1 MLDDFLAS
9 GGGSQNPRL
18 KIVLHRCSDAMGGWF
33 EALDVILLGVH
44 TARLQGLAERAD
56 EVLMP
61 EDAAELVALNGQFG
75 LFLAQFQEWADY
87 VRGISE
93 GFSTPEAEQKAVA
106 DLNAALHKAKQKSP
120 DLVSADA
127 QEGLDGLAEAAIPE
141 PSPENP
147 TPIAPPVERRSYL
160 RAGRSALLA
169 FASDAMTSAR
179 KGTLKG
185 IESGAEKVT
194 MATLVGI
201 AGYATA
207 LGTGLPVE
215 FGWLA
220 GVITFLKSVLAKA
233 DGGQAAD
240 RDVSESDDDL
250 IDT

>member
-1 MLDDFLAS
+1 M
-9 GGGSQNPRL
+9 
-18 KIVLHRCSDAMGGWF
+18 
-33 EALDVILLGVH
+33 
-44 TARLQGLAERAD
+44 
-56 EVLMP
+56 
-61 EDAAELVALNGQFG
+61 
-75 LFLAQFQEWADY
+75 FLAQFHEWTDY
-87 VRGISE
+87 ARGISE
-93 GFSTPEAEQKAVA
+93 GFGTPEAEQKAVA

-141 PSPENP
+141 PSPESP

-207 LGTGLPVE
+207 LATGLPVE